1 MKLQSK
7 HLKNFSLDE
16 YISKT
21 EDIKDYVDNT
31 FIPLDGRS
39 ISGSIALNNE
49 DQISKLPGA
58 IATGNGSIAVG
69 SEFCN
74 QTQINITAEELD
86 ELDLTTVNVGT
97 KYYLT
102 SSGILH
108 KIILKS
114 DEVKENQYVRW
125 SQYDSF
131 MWKILD
137 IQIIK
142 NYEKY
147 KYVEGTDAD
156 GWTYRLLKSCKEL
169 RLEAEDMRN
178 DFYENGYFKE
188 MADGSKLIVVATK
201 PDGTKIDIEVL
212 NYTHFNICENYYK
225 YQREV
230 DEDEDYCH
238 LRQWEDGIN
247 KLRG

>member
-1 MKLQSK
+1 MSFRK
-7 HLKNFSLDE
+7 
-16 YISKT
+16 
-21 EDIKDYVDNT
+21 ED
-31 FIPLDGRS
+31 
-39 ISGSIALNNE
+39 
-49 DQISKLPGA
+49 
-58 IATGNGSIAVG
+58 
-69 SEFCN
+69 
-74 QTQINITAEELD
+74 
-86 ELDLTTVNVGT
+86 
-97 KYYLT
+97 
-102 SSGILH
+102 
-108 KIILKS
+108 
-114 DEVKENQYVRW
+114 VKEMSYAKNEKFMLRFGEQLEKYCDWFDHGEIAYTVRW
-125 SQYDSF
+125 YNDNKIEISPFLKDNLLDTMNELLAN

-147 KYVEGTDAD
+147 KYIEGTDAD

-238 LRQWEDGIN
+238 LRQWADGIN

>member
-1 MKLQSK
+1 MSFRKE
-7 HLKNFSLDE
+7 H
-16 YISKT
+16 
-21 EDIKDYVDNT
+21 
-31 FIPLDGRS
+31 
-39 ISGSIALNNE
+39 
-49 DQISKLPGA
+49 
-58 IATGNGSIAVG
+58 
-69 SEFCN
+69 
-74 QTQINITAEELD
+74 
-86 ELDLTTVNVGT
+86 
-97 KYYLT
+97 
-102 SSGILH
+102 
-108 KIILKS
+108 
-114 DEVKENQYVRW
+114 VKEMSYAKNEKFMVRFGEQLEKYCDW
-125 SQYDSF
+125 FDHGEIAYIIRWYSDNKIEISPF
-131 MWKILD
+131 LKDNLLDTMNELLTNMWKILD

-178 DFYENGYFKE
+178 DFYENRYFEE

-230 DEDEDYCH
+230 DEDEDYYH